1 MNSTSL
7 QELFS
12 LEGRVVLFT
21 GASGDLGRAMARG
34 LALAGASLALNGRS
48 ETRLAAVQDE
58 ICNLGASAEIFP
70 ADISYRDALP
80 VLVEGVI
87 KKFGHIDILV
97 NCAGI
102 NQRQPIQEVSREIY
116 DRIMGT
122 NLRAA
127 YFLSQAVVPHMVA
140 QGSGKILHIGS
151 ITAAIGL
158 EHVSVYGMAKAGL
171 SQLTKT
177 MAVEYAEHNIQ
188 VNCICPGFFST
199 DLTVSLW
206 DNDRRRH
213 WMLDRIPTK
222 RGGKPDELM
231 GTTILLTSSASS
243 YITGQTIYIDGGF
256 LAGSQW

>member
-12 LEGRVVLFT
+12 LEDRVVLFT

-34 LALAGASLALNGRS
+34 LALAGAKLALNGRS
-48 ETRLAAVQDE
+48 EARLAAVQSE
-58 ICNLGASAEIFP
+58 ICDLGARAEIFP
-70 ADISYRDALP
+70 ADISNMDALP
-80 VLVEGVI
+80 VLAEEVI
-87 KKFGHIDILV
+87 KKWGRIDVLV

-102 NQRQPIQEVSREIY
+102 NQRQPIQEVSKGVY
-116 DRIMGT
+116 DKIMDT

-127 YFLSQAVVPHMVA
+127 YFLSQAVVPHMSA
-140 QGSGKILHIGS
+140 QGGGKILHIGS

-199 DLTVSLW
+199 DLTVPLW
-206 DNDRRRH
+206 DDERRRQ
-213 WMLDRIPTK
+213 WMLNRIPTR
-222 RGGKPDELM
+222 RGGKPEELM
-231 GTTILLTSSASS
+231 GMAILLTSSASS